1 MTVKKLFLIRHG
13 KAEDY
18 SFLKKDYDRNLI
30 EKGQK
35 RTALIAQKLI
45 AHLSSGKTQV
55 VSSTANRALQTA
67 QLCCEVINYPQQH
80 IQLEKGIYEA
90 YYSDILR
97 VINAIPDDVQNVLVF
112 GHNPGLSDL
121 TNYLCHSAIDLKTAH
136 VAKIILAEG
145 FNYQEISGG
154 TCHLEAVITE

>member
-1 MTVKKLFLIRHG
+1 MTQRKLFLIRHG

-18 SFLKKDYDRNLI
+18 SFGKPDYERNLI
-30 EKGQK
+30 ERGKERAK
-35 RTALIAQKLI
+35 LIAQKLI
-45 AHLSSGKTQV
+45 PHLSQGKTRLI
-55 VSSTANRALQTA
+55 SSTANRALQTA
-67 QLCCEVINYPQQH
+67 IIFSEILDYPVKEV
-80 IQLEKGIYEA
+80 QLEKSIYEA